1 MRQRG
6 KLFRTACWK
15 NNINN
20 KSSPLVETMDERHI
34 NSKVKTPKK
43 KKKTKKRTRADI
55 NGSFSP
61 QEHNPRY
68 VFFLNFFLT
77 YYKYLS
83 AALAIFSS
91 YNIKSD
97 ELSLALISTVLQ

>member
-6 KLFRTACWK
+6 KLKSRTACWK

-43 KKKTKKRTRADI
+43 KNNKQKD
-55 NGSFSP
+55 
-61 QEHNPRY
+61 
-68 VFFLNFFLT
+68 
-77 YYKYLS
+77 
-83 AALAIFSS
+83 
-91 YNIKSD
+91 KSRRQW
-97 ELSLALISTVLQ
+97 EF